1 MLTKYE
7 PVGTHDDPV
16 YNSFCVSVG
25 DPVGLNPVKNLVFYS
40 LFGAGRGDDCNRTT
54 LVMMADSWARVKAAA
69 CLRLAYLFFGV
80 WGAKKQGCPS

>member
-25 DPVGLNPVKNLVFYS
+25 DPVGLKPVKKISFL
-40 LFGAGRGDDCNRTT
+40 LTIRGGSRPDYVEPQATVPECMLERRA
-54 LVMMADSWARVKAAA
+54 MSK
-69 CLRLAYLFFGV
+69 
-80 WGAKKQGCPS
+80 GC

>member
-1 MLTKYE
+1 MLVQQGFQKVHTGRSSVLTKYE

-40 LFGAGRGDDCNRTT
+40 LFGAGR
-54 LVMMADSWARVKAAA
+54 AAA
-69 CLRLAYLFFGV
+69 LIH
-80 WGAKKQGCPS
+80 